1 MELEKLSLVFMFIC
15 IIALFVENKNIR
27 NDMNQNLEHM
37 TSAGSSGT
45 PSTTPPSNSNL
56 DTIRD
61 LIRQEYNHDIEA
73 IRNLGS
79 ISKSL
84 LTGKNYHNTSPGSGN
99 GGDLIIPANVQIQG
113 NLKTNGWAVAV
124 PIGTVIMWTG
134 RTIPPPPNTTNY
146 DYTGVGGYTLAEHE
160 CWYPCIGNTTAN
172 VLGVAIPELRGR
184 MVMGQGV
191 HDGSASEV
199 GGDHDMQPLLG
210 RIGGMVPVGHHT
222 HHVNHDNARHRHQIN
237 LHTDG
242 HSGSSVTG
250 SDRGTNS
257 HNFTQHENA
266 HHNHILNGPSGT
278 HSNAR
283 TDNFNK
289 HTVPHS
295 TILQFWIRVR

>member
-1 MELEKLSLVFMFIC
+1 MEFEKLSLVFMFIC

-37 TSAGSSGT
+37 TSAGSTGSS
-45 PSTTPPSNSNL
+45 STTPPSNL

-84 LTGKNYHNTSPGSGN
+84 LTGKNYHNTSPGSEN
-99 GGDLIIPANVQIQG
+99 AGDLIIPANVKIQ
-113 NLKTNGWAVAV
+113 GWAVAV
-124 PIGTVIMWTG
+124 PIGTVIMWSMDT
-134 RTIPPPPNTTNY
+134 PPPPNTTSY
-146 DYTGVGGYTLAEHE
+146 DFTGVATHTLAEHE
-160 CWYPCIGNTTAN
+160 CWYPCIGETTAN
-172 VLGVAIPELRGR
+172 VLGVAIPEFRGR

-191 HDGSASEV
+191 HNGISNYA
-199 GGDHDMQPLLG
+199 GGDHDMQPLLDT
-210 RIGGMVPVGHHT
+210 IGGMVPVGHHT
-222 HHVNHDNARHRHQIN
+222 HHVNHDNAPHRHQIN

-242 HSGSSVTG
+242 HSGSFVTG

-257 HNFTQHENA
+257 SSWSEEANA
-266 HHNHILNGPSGT
+266 HHNHTLNGPSGT
-278 HSNAR
+278 AANAR
-283 TDNFNK
+283 TDRFNK